1 MLNQFNKPKLRNC
14 PICGKLFTDIGTG
27 VCSSCYEK
35 QRAKEK
41 IVIEFVREHPHTTVA
56 EICAATGASLKLVN
70 TMVHRGQFLSFGGK
84 VSYPCKHCG
93 KPILQGKYCPKCL
106 ALLNE
111 AIRNSSERAKIKMYH
126 TNKAAANDDDANY
139 RKRYHLHL
147 SQYLDKN
154 K

>member
-1 MLNQFNKPKLRNC
+1 MSNQFNKPKLRNC
-14 PICGKLFTDIGTG
+14 HICGKLFTDIGTG
-27 VCSSCYEK
+27 VCNSCYKK
-35 QRAKEK
+35 QREQEK
-41 IVIEFVREHPHTTVA
+41 IIIEFVREHPHTTVA
-56 EICAATGASLKLVN
+56 EICAATKASLKLVK
-70 TMVHRGQFLSFGGK
+70 TMVRRGQFLSVGGK

-93 KPILQGKYCPKCL
+93 KPILQGKYCPNGL

-126 TNKAAANDDDANY
+126 NNKTADDNDANY

-147 SQYLDKN
+147 SQYLDKD